1 LPRLIGPVSNSVS
14 VQEKDEMKKALITG
28 ITGQDGS
35 YLAELLLE
43 KGYQVHGTVRRVAI
57 EDPEHRLWRIRHILD
72 KLVLHAASLESFAS
86 IFNVVDKVQPD
97 EIYHLAAQSFV
108 SYSFE
113 DEFSTIGTNINGTH
127 YVLAAMKERAPRA
140 RFYFAAS
147 SEMYGN
153 AKQTPQN
160 ENTAFHPRSPYGIS
174 KVAGF
179 QLTENYRQAYNLYA
193 VSGIC
198 FNHESPRRGFEFVS
212 RKVANTVARIK
223 AGSAKELVLGNL
235 ESKRDWGYA
244 ADYVKAM
251 WLMLQQGEPDD
262 YVIATGESHS
272 VTELVETAFSHVGL
286 DYEKYTTIDER
297 LYRPAEI
304 YELRGDAA
312 KGTKKLGW
320 QPSVSFERL
329 IHMMVDA
336 EIASLTEH
344 SSKRS

>member
-1 LPRLIGPVSNSVS
+1 
-14 VQEKDEMKKALITG
+14 MKRAFITG
-28 ITGQDGS
+28 VTGQDGS
-35 YLAELLLE
+35 YLAEFLLQ
-43 KGYQVHGTVRRVAI
+43 KGYEVHGAVRRVAI
-57 EDPEHRLWRIRHILD
+57 EDPEHRLWRLRHILN

-153 AKQTPQN
+153 AKETPQN
-160 ENTAFHPRSPYGIS
+160 ENTSLHPRSPYGIS

-198 FNHESPRRGFEFVS
+198 FNHESPRRGYEFVS
-212 RKVANTVARIK
+212 RKVANAVARIK
-223 AGSAKELVLGNL
+223 VGLAKELVLGNL

-244 ADYVKAM
+244 ADFVKAM
-251 WLMLQQGEPDD
+251 WIMLQQDEPDD

-272 VTELVETAFSHVGL
+272 VTDLVRTAFSYLDL
-286 DYEKYTTIDER
+286 DYEKYTHIDDK

-312 KGTKKLGW
+312 KARNKLGW
-320 QPSVSFERL
+320 QPTVNFERL
-329 IHMMVDA
+329 IHMMVDSEMEA
-336 EIASLTEH
+336 LTRN
-344 SSKRS
+344 SSNKY

>member
-1 LPRLIGPVSNSVS
+1 
-14 VQEKDEMKKALITG
+14 MKKALITG

-35 YLAELLLE
+35 YLSELLLE
-43 KGYQVHGTVRRVAI
+43 NGYEVHGIVRRVAI

-72 KLVLHAASLESFAS
+72 KLVLHAASLESFPS
-86 IFNVVDKVQPD
+86 IFNVVETVQPD

-113 DEFSTIGTNINGTH
+113 DEFSTIDTNINGTH
-127 YVLAAMKERAPRA
+127 YMLAAMKERAPRA

-153 AKQTPQN
+153 AKESPQD

-179 QLTENYRQAYNLYA
+179 QLTENYRQAYNFYA

-198 FNHESPRRGFEFVS
+198 FNHESPRRGFEFVT
-212 RKVANTVARIK
+212 RKVATTAARIK
-223 AGSAKELVLGNL
+223 LGLAKELMLGNL
-235 ESKRDWGYA
+235 DSKRDWGYA
-244 ADYVKAM
+244 SDYVKAM
-251 WLMLQQGEPDD
+251 WLMLQQNEPDD

-272 VTELVETAFSHVGL
+272 VKELIQFAFEHVGL
-286 DYEKYTTIDER
+286 DYEKYIRVNEK

-304 YELRGDAA
+304 YELKGDAA
-312 KGTKKLGW
+312 KARSKLGW
-320 QPSVSFERL
+320 QPTVRFEDL
-329 IHMMVDA
+329 IRMMVDA
-336 EIASLTEH
+336 ELKSLTQ
-344 SSKRS
+344 SSERKS

>member
-1 LPRLIGPVSNSVS
+1 
-14 VQEKDEMKKALITG
+14 MKKALITG

-35 YLAELLLE
+35 YLADFLLE
-43 KGYQVHGTVRRVAI
+43 KGYEVHGIVRRVAI
-57 EDPEHRLWRIRHILD
+57 EDPEHRLWRIKHIID
-72 KLVLHAASLESFAS
+72 KVILHAASLESFAS
-86 IFNVVDKVQPD
+86 IFSVVDKIQPD

-113 DEFSTIGTNINGTH
+113 DEFSTVGTNINGTH

-140 RFYFAAS
+140 RLYFAAS

-153 AKQTPQN
+153 AKQTPQD

-198 FNHESPRRGFEFVS
+198 FNHESPRRGFEFVT
-212 RKVANTVARIK
+212 RKVATTAVRIK
-223 AGSAKELVLGNL
+223 LGLAKELVLGNL

-244 ADYVKAM
+244 ADYVNAM
-251 WLMLQQGEPDD
+251 WLMLQQSEPDD

-272 VTELVETAFSHVGL
+272 VKELIQSAFEHVGL
-286 DYEKYTTIDER
+286 DYEEYTRIDEK

-304 YELRGDAA
+304 YEL
-312 KGTKKLGW
+312 KGNAGKARNKLGW
-320 QPSVSFERL
+320 QPTVTFERL

-336 EIASLTEH
+336 EMESLSQSRTYLSHNRHTKVET
-344 SSKRS
+344 

>member
-1 LPRLIGPVSNSVS
+1 
-14 VQEKDEMKKALITG
+14 MKKALITG

-43 KGYQVHGTVRRVAI
+43 KGYEVHGIVRRVAI
-57 EDPEHRLWRIRHILD
+57 EDPEHRLWRIKHIID

-86 IFNVVDKVQPD
+86 IFSVVDKVQPD

-108 SYSFE
+108 RYSFE

-127 YVLAAMKERAPRA
+127 YMLAAMKERAPRA

-153 AKQTPQN
+153 AKETPQN
-160 ENTAFHPRSPYGIS
+160 ENTSFHPRSPYGIS

-179 QLTENYRQAYNLYA
+179 QLTENYRHAYNLYA

-212 RKVANTVARIK
+212 RKVINTVARIK
-223 AGSAKELVLGNL
+223 LGLANELVLGNL

-244 ADYVKAM
+244 ADYVRAM
-251 WLMLQQGEPDD
+251 WLMLQQSEPDD

-272 VTELVETAFSHVGL
+272 VTDLVQNAFKHVGL
-286 DYEKYTTIDER
+286 DYEKYTTIDKR
-297 LYRPAEI
+297 LYRPSEI
-304 YELRGDAA
+304 YELRGDYA
-312 KGTKKLGW
+312 KARQKLNW
-320 QPSVSFERL
+320 EPSVKFDRL
-329 IHMMVDA
+329 IHMMVDS
-336 EIASLTEH
+336 EIAFLTDR
-344 SSKRS
+344 SSKRA

>member
-1 LPRLIGPVSNSVS
+1 
-14 VQEKDEMKKALITG
+14 MKKALITG

-35 YLAELLLE
+35 YLADLLLE
-43 KGYQVHGTVRRVAI
+43 KGYEVHATVRRVAI

-72 KLVLHAASLESFAS
+72 RLVLHAASLESFAS
-86 IFNVVDKVQPD
+86 LFNVIDKVQPD

-127 YVLAAMKERAPRA
+127 YVLAAMKERAPHA

-153 AKQTPQN
+153 AKETPQN

-212 RKVANTVARIK
+212 RKVTNTVARIK
-223 AGSAKELVLGNL
+223 LGLAKELVLGNL

-244 ADYVKAM
+244 GDYVKAM
-251 WLMLQQGEPDD
+251 WLMLQQSEPDD

-272 VTELVETAFSHVGL
+272 VTELVQSAFHHVGL
-286 DYEKYTTIDER
+286 DYKKYTTIDER

-304 YELRGDAA
+304 YELRGDYA
-312 KGTKKLGW
+312 KARKKLNW
-320 QPSVSFERL
+320 QPSVTFEQL
-329 IHMMVDA
+329 IHMMVDS
-336 EIASLTEH
+336 EIASLTARK
-344 SSKRS
+344 S

>member
-1 LPRLIGPVSNSVS
+1 
-14 VQEKDEMKKALITG
+14 MKKALITG

-35 YLAELLLE
+35 YLTEFLLE
-43 KGYQVHGTVRRVAI
+43 KGYEVHGIVRRVAI
-57 EDPEHRLWRIRHILD
+57 EDPEHRLWRIKHILD

-113 DEFSTIGTNINGTH
+113 DEFSTVGTNINGTH

-153 AKQTPQN
+153 AKETPQN

-179 QLTENYRQAYNLYA
+179 QLTDNYRQAYNLYA

-212 RKVANTVARIK
+212 RKVTNTVARIK
-223 AGSAKELVLGNL
+223 LGLAKELVLGNL

-251 WLMLQQGEPDD
+251 WLMLQQNEPDD

-272 VTELVETAFSHVGL
+272 VTELLQTAFSHVGL

-304 YELRGDAA
+304 YELRGDSA
-312 KGTKKLGW
+312 KARNKLAW
-320 QPSVSFERL
+320 QPTVTFKRL
-329 IHMMVDA
+329 IHMMVDV
-336 EIASLTEH
+336 EIDSLSH
-344 SSKRS
+344 ILPKNPNDFSDRSF

>member
-1 LPRLIGPVSNSVS
+1 MR
-14 VQEKDEMKKALITG
+14 KALITG

-57 EDPEHRLWRIRHILD
+57 EDPEHRLWRLRHILD
-72 KLVLHAASLESFAS
+72 KLLLHAASLESFAS

-140 RFYFAAS
+140 RLYFAAS

-153 AKQTPQN
+153 AKETPQD
-160 ENTAFHPRSPYGIS
+160 ENTKFHPRSPYGIS
-174 KVAGF
+174 KVAGY
-179 QLTENYRQAYNLYA
+179 QLTENYRQAYKLYA

-198 FNHESPRRGFEFVS
+198 FNHESPRRGYEFVS

-223 AGSAKELVLGNL
+223 LGLAKELVLGNL

-244 ADYVKAM
+244 AYYVKAM
-251 WLMLQQGEPDD
+251 WLMLQQNEPDD

-304 YELRGDAA
+304 YELRGNA
-312 KGTKKLGW
+312 TKVRNKLAW
-320 QPSVSFERL
+320 QPSVTFERL

-336 EIASLTEH
+336 EIASLAEH
-344 SSKRS
+344 SSKRSQ

>member
-1 LPRLIGPVSNSVS
+1 
-14 VQEKDEMKKALITG
+14 MKKALITG

-35 YLAELLLE
+35 YLAELLSE
-43 KGYQVHGTVRRVAI
+43 KGYEVHGIVRRVAI
-57 EDPEHRLWRIRHILD
+57 EDPEHRLWRIKHILD
-72 KLVLHAASLESFAS
+72 KLVLHAASLESFPS
-86 IFNVVDKVQPD
+86 IFSVVDKVQPD

-140 RFYFAAS
+140 KFYFAAS

-153 AKQTPQN
+153 AKQTPQD

-212 RKVANTVARIK
+212 RKVANAVARIK
-223 AGSAKELVLGNL
+223 LGLAKEMMLGNL

-244 ADYVKAM
+244 ADYVNAM
-251 WLMLQQGEPDD
+251 WLMLQQSDPED

-272 VTELVETAFSHVGL
+272 VRELVQVAFKHVGL
-286 DYEKYTTIDER
+286 DYEKYTRVDEK

-304 YELRGDAA
+304 YELKGNAA
-312 KGTKKLGW
+312 NARKKLNW
-320 QPSVSFERL
+320 QPTVTFERL
-329 IHMMVDA
+329 TRMMVDA
-336 EIASLTEH
+336 ELESLTQR
-344 SSKRS
+344 SSKKS

>member
-1 LPRLIGPVSNSVS
+1 
-14 VQEKDEMKKALITG
+14 MKRALITG

-43 KGYQVHGTVRRVAI
+43 KGYEIHGIVRRVAI
-57 EDPEHRLWRIRHILD
+57 EDPEHRLWRIRHIMD

-86 IFNVVDKVQPD
+86 IFNVMDKVQPD

-147 SEMYGN
+147 SEMFGN
-153 AKQTPQN
+153 AKETPQN
-160 ENTAFHPRSPYGIS
+160 ENTSFHPRSPYGIS

-179 QLTENYRQAYNLYA
+179 QLTENYRQAYNLHA

-223 AGSAKELVLGNL
+223 LGLAKELVLGNL

-251 WLMLQQGEPDD
+251 WLMLQQSEPED

-272 VTELVETAFSHVGL
+272 VRELVQISFEHVGL
-286 DYEKYTTIDER
+286 HHEKYTRIDEK
-297 LYRPAEI
+297 LYRPSEI
-304 YELRGDAA
+304 YELKGNAA
-312 KGTKKLGW
+312 KARKKLTW
-320 QPSVSFERL
+320 QPIVTFERL
-329 IHMMVDA
+329 TRMMVDA
-336 EIASLTEH
+336 ELESLTH
-344 SSKRS
+344 PSSKKS

>member
-1 LPRLIGPVSNSVS
+1 
-14 VQEKDEMKKALITG
+14 MKKALITG

-35 YLAELLLE
+35 YLADLLLE
-43 KGYQVHGTVRRVAI
+43 KGYEVHGIVRRVAI
-57 EDPEHRLWRIRHILD
+57 EDPEHRLWRIKTIID
-72 KLVLHAASLESFAS
+72 KVILHAASLESFAS
-86 IFNVVDKVQPD
+86 IFSVVDKIQPD

-153 AKQTPQN
+153 AKQTPQD

-198 FNHESPRRGFEFVS
+198 FNHESPRRGFEFVT
-212 RKVANTVARIK
+212 RKVAATAVRIK
-223 AGSAKELVLGNL
+223 LGLAKELVLGNL

-244 ADYVKAM
+244 ADYVNAM
-251 WLMLQQGEPDD
+251 WLMLQQDEPDD

-272 VTELVETAFSHVGL
+272 VKELIQSAFEHVGL
-286 DYEKYTTIDER
+286 DYEEYTRIDEK

-304 YELRGDAA
+304 YEL
-312 KGTKKLGW
+312 KGNAGKARNKLGW
-320 QPSVSFERL
+320 QPTVTFQRL

-336 EIASLTEH
+336 EMESLSQH
-344 SSKRS
+344 SLKKS

>member
-1 LPRLIGPVSNSVS
+1 VTGEWGISGTTANP
-14 VQEKDEMKKALITG
+14 MKKALITG

-35 YLAELLLE
+35 YLADLLLE
-43 KGYQVHGTVRRVAI
+43 KGYEVHGIVRRVAI
-57 EDPEHRLWRIRHILD
+57 EDPEHRLWRIKHLID
-72 KLVLHAASLESFAS
+72 KLRLHAASLESFAS
-86 IFNVVDKVQPD
+86 IFSVLDKVQPD

-113 DEFSTIGTNINGTH
+113 DEFSTIGTNISGTH

-153 AKQTPQN
+153 ARETPQA

-193 VSGIC
+193 LSGIC
-198 FNHESPRRGFEFVS
+198 FNHESPRRGFEFVT

-223 AGSAKELVLGNL
+223 LGLAKELVLGNID
-235 ESKRDWGYA
+235 SKRDWGYA
-244 ADYVKAM
+244 ADYVEAM
-251 WLMLQQGEPDD
+251 WLMLQQDEPDD

-272 VTELVETAFSHVGL
+272 VRELVQAAFEHVRL
-286 DYEKYTTIDER
+286 DPEKYLRIDEK
-297 LYRPAEI
+297 LYRPSEI
-304 YELRGDAA
+304 YELKGDATKA
-312 KGTKKLGW
+312 RKKLGW
-320 QPSVSFERL
+320 KPTISFDQL
-329 IHMMVDA
+329 IRIMVDA
-336 EIASLTEH
+336 ELQSL
-344 SSKRS
+344 SSDRAERRQM

>member
-1 LPRLIGPVSNSVS
+1 
-14 VQEKDEMKKALITG
+14 MKRALITG
-28 ITGQDGS
+28 INGQDGS

-43 KGYQVHGTVRRVAI
+43 KGYQVHGIVRRVAI

-86 IFNVVDKVQPD
+86 VFNVVDKVQPN

-153 AKQTPQN
+153 AKQTPQD

-223 AGSAKELVLGNL
+223 LGLTKELVLGNL

-251 WLMLQQGEPDD
+251 WLMLQQSEPHD

-272 VTELVETAFSHVGL
+272 VTELVETAFSYVGL

-304 YELRGDAA
+304 YELRGNAA

-336 EIASLTEH
+336 EIASLTER